1 MGSVITN
8 RYDSSTNTQS
18 KDDGEALMLW
28 NADDKLVPDYV
39 TTIKVDDVDLRN
51 ATRGAVYYG
60 VLNILLSNS
69 L

>member
-1 MGSVITN
+1 
-8 RYDSSTNTQS
+8 
-18 KDDGEALMLW
+18 MLW